1 MEDLSSASLSHP
13 PPSDSAGG
21 DEPSDEALVAAAQ
34 AGRGA
39 DLDRLLRRHHPE
51 LSRLLWRFARNSA
64 DLDDLVQETFL
75 RVLRA
80 LPRWRPD
87 QPFLHWLRRIA
98 VNVGRDHY
106 RREATRRRW
115 TAEPLR
121 PADDHQDAADAASA
135 PALEAV
141 DSAPD
146 PAARAAADEI
156 KATLARLPPDDR
168 TLLTL
173 HHLEGW
179 DFATI
184 GRHFGWPAPLARLR
198 AFRARRRLRALLE
211 NPFSNES

>member
-1 MEDLSSASLSHP
+1 MEDLASATP
-13 PPSDSAGG
+13 PPPADSAG

-34 AGRGA
+34 SGQGIA
-39 DLDRLLRRHHPE
+39 LDRLLRRHHPE
-51 LSRLLWRFARNSA
+51 LARLLWRFARNSA

-106 RREATRRRW
+106 RRDATRRRW
-115 TAEPLR
+115 TTEPLR
-121 PADDHQDAADAASA
+121 PADDNTDAASPNA
-135 PALEAV
+135 PAPEAA
-141 DSAPD
+141 DPAPD
-146 PAARAAADEI
+146 PAARAAAAEI
-156 KATLARLPPDDR
+156 KAALDLLPPDER

-184 GRHFGWPAPLARLR
+184 GRHLGWPSALTRLR
-198 AFRARRRLRALLE
+198 AFRARRRLRTLIE
-211 NPFSNES
+211 NPSSQ